1 MAPWVRLESAGFGE
15 ESSCYR
21 GRIEMIAELEP
32 QDHLGAADLNPAQ
45 SKAMA
50 VGIDGLL
57 VKSRISGSGPL
68 PASSRSSS
76 SLRRS

>member
-1 MAPWVRLESAGFGE
+1 MAPRVRPEPAGFGE
-15 ESSCYR
+15 EISCYR
-21 GRIEMIAELEP
+21 GRIETSAELEP
-32 QDHLGAADLNPAQ
+32 PDHLGEADLDLAQ

-57 VKSRISGSGPL
+57 VKSRISGSSPL